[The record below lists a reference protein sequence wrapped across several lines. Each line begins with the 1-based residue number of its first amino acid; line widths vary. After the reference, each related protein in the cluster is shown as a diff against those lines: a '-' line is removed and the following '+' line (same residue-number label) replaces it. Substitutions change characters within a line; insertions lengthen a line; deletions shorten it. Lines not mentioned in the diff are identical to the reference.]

1 MQYRNEINGLRAIA
15 VMSVVLFHLG
25 FSFLPGGFLGVDI
38 FFVISGYLITSII
51 LFDKKHNQFSV
62 LTFYLKRL
70 RRILPALYAMLVF
83 STVLAYLTLSP
94 NDGRDYYQSLVAT
107 ILFNSNT
114 LFYLE
119 HSNYF
124 GLTAEYK
131 PLLHTWSLGVEEQFY
146 LFYPLLLLALFAL
159 KTPKAV
165 LLWVAALGLLS
176 FAVMLWGYSY
186 DASAAFYL
194 LPARSWELLLGG
206 AVALCLYLRGGNT
219 FTSSVAQ
226 YGSLFGF
233 LLIIYTITLYDLS
246 VHSIGFFLLVSTA
259 GTALLILFIS
269 PRTLIGKLLCNK
281 TFVFIGLISYS
292 LYLWHQPIIA
302 FYRYFVLRPLTQQD
316 AILVL
321 FGMFVAGVLSWR
333 FIEQPFRDKLKIS
346 QPLFMTLL
354 CAFSVGLVFVGIQGH
369 LSWGFKDS
377 KLTKIPAERRYI
389 YVDHEMEAKRKADM
403 AGLVEI
409 KNESKQAFPKILILG
424 DSVSHDLWLAVR
436 SEADLFPKYQFRNFS
451 LDDIEMKAFL
461 DYLSNEKKAVKQS
474 RETYENLKLQIQNA
488 DKIVL
493 AAGWTKQTASTGL
506 DLAKY
511 LAKGKAVYIVDAF
524 RVFNMAESSFY
535 FANAST
541 ALELNPNYMYE
552 RLLPEQV
559 SIRKYFLSNI
569 GADSNIKY
577 IDKFRFFCSHL
588 DKTCNFYN
596 ADKRPLIHDEIHL
609 TVEGELHYAK
619 SLAASGYFQ

>member
-1 MQYRNEINGLRAIA
+1 MQYRTEINGLRAIA

-25 FSFLPGGFLGVDI
+25 FPFLPGGFLGVDI

-51 LFDKKHNQFSV
+51 FLDKKNNQFLL
-62 LTFYLKRL
+62 LTFYIKRL
-70 RRILPALYAMLVF
+70 RRILPALYTMLVF
-83 STVLAYLTLSP
+83 STVIAYLILSP
-94 NDGRDYYQSLVAT
+94 NDGRNYYQSLVAT

-159 KTPKAV
+159 KTPKSV

-206 AVALCLYLRGGNT
+206 AVALYLYVRGGKT
-219 FTSSVAQ
+219 FTNSAAQ
-226 YGSLFGF
+226 CGSLFGF

-246 VHSIGFFLLVSTA
+246 VHSIGFFLLAATA

-269 PRTLIGKLLCNK
+269 PQTLIGKLLCNK

-321 FGMFVAGVLSWR
+321 FGMFVAGTLSWR

-346 QPLFMTLL
+346 QSLFLTLL
-354 CAFSVGLVFVGIQGH
+354 CVFSVGLVFVGIQGH
-369 LSWGFKDS
+369 LSWGFKDP
-377 KLTKIPAERRYI
+377 KLAKIPSERKYI
-389 YVDHEMEAKRKADM
+389 YVDHDSEVKRKADM
-403 AGLVEI
+403 AQLVAL
-409 KNESKQAFPKILILG
+409 KSESTKDLPKILILG
-424 DSVSHDLWLAVR
+424 DSVSHDLWLAVS
-436 SEADLFPKYQFRNFS
+436 SEPGLFPKYHFVNLS
-451 LDDIEMKAFL
+451 LDDVEMKGFL
-461 DYLSNEKKAVKQS
+461 DYLLQKTRVAKESL
-474 RETYENLKLQIQNA
+474 ETYQNLKTQIQAA

-493 AAGWTKQTASTGL
+493 AAGWTTKTAPAGL
-506 DLAKY
+506 ELAKH
-511 LAKGKAVYIVDAF
+511 LVKDKEVYVVDAF

-535 FANAST
+535 FANASIP
-541 ALELNPNYMYE
+541 LGLNSKYMFE
-552 RLLPEQV
+552 RLLPEQL

-569 GADSNIKY
+569 GQHSNIKY
-577 IDKFRFFCSHL
+577 IDKFNFFCNHF
-588 DKTCNFYN
+588 DKTCIFYN
-596 ADKRPLIHDEIHL
+596 PDKRPLIHDEIHL
-609 TVEGELHYAK
+609 TVEGESHYAK
-619 SLAASGYFQ
+619 SLATSGYFQ

>member
-1 MQYRNEINGLRAIA
+1 MQYRTEINGLRAIA

-25 FSFLPGGFLGVDI
+25 LPFVPGGFLGVDI

-51 LFDKKHNQFSV
+51 LLDKKNNQFSL
-62 LTFYLKRL
+62 LTFYIKRL

-83 STVLAYLTLSP
+83 STMMAYFTLSP

-146 LFYPLLLLALFAL
+146 LFYPLLLLALFTL
-159 KTPKAV
+159 KRPKAV
-165 LLWVAALGLLS
+165 LLWVAALVLLS

-186 DASAAFYL
+186 DAGAAFYL

-206 AVALCLYLRGGNT
+206 AVALHLYVRGGNT

-226 YGSLFGF
+226 CGSLFGF
-233 LLIIYTITLYDLS
+233 LLIIYTIILYDLS
-246 VHSIGFFLLVSTA
+246 VHSIDFFLLVSTV

-269 PRTLIGKLLCNK
+269 PQTFIGKLLCNK
-281 TFVFIGLISYS
+281 AFVFIGLISYS

-321 FGMFVAGVLSWR
+321 FGMLVAGVLSWQ
-333 FIEQPFRDKLKIS
+333 FIEQPFRNNLKIS
-346 QPLFMTLL
+346 QPLFLTLL
-354 CAFSVGLVFVGIQGH
+354 CVFSVGLVFVGIQGH

-377 KLTKIPAERRYI
+377 KLAKIPSERKYI
-389 YVDHEMEAKRKADM
+389 YVDHYVEAKRKADM
-403 AGLVEI
+403 GELVAI

-461 DYLSNEKKAVKQS
+461 DYLQNETKAVKQS
-474 RETYENLKLQIQNA
+474 RETYENLKIQIQNA

-493 AAGWTKQTASTGL
+493 AAGWTTKTASAGL

-511 LAKGKAVYIVDAF
+511 LAKKKEVYVVDAF

-535 FANAST
+535 YANAST
-541 ALELNPNYMYE
+541 NLELNPKYMYE
-552 RLLPEQV
+552 RLLSEQV

-569 GADSNIKY
+569 DADSNIKY
-577 IDKFRFFCSHL
+577 IDKFSFFCSHL

-596 ADKRPLIHDEIHL
+596 TDKRPLMHDEIHL
-609 TVEGELHYAK
+609 TVEGESHYAK
-619 SLAASGYFQ
+619 SLAANGYFQ